1 VLPVR
6 CGCIMLP
13 IMENSDLEPGVEIR
27 VVHAAHRRA
36 VLTRIVVAADPIDGE
51 STVEQLLSAL
61 ETGKASPEGLLE
73 AVASPD
79 QRPLAAMFGYALPG
93 GRQAMVF
100 PPIVFQPPVGQPGV
114 GQPGVA
120 DDASSEIVARLGQCL
135 ESHLR
140 NSACL
145 VAQVVVATRDPRQE
159 IRLQQ
164 LGFQYLAQLVYMY
177 RLAAADSVPEAKPGS
192 SNASVSHEKNTP
204 DATVV
209 PGAHSDGELCFVPS
223 SARSSAD
230 LHDVVER
237 TYTGSR
243 DCPAIDGLR
252 TTADVLDGYRHTGR
266 FSPDHWFL
274 VECQGQ
280 TVGCLLLTEHAEHQW
295 ELIYMGVVP
304 TSRGRGWGERI
315 ARFAWRHV
323 RSCGGEQLVLAVD
336 ADNEPAL
343 AMYRRAGFAD
353 WAHRHVYFKPLS
365 TAMPSA

>member
-1 VLPVR
+1 
-6 CGCIMLP
+6 
-13 IMENSDLEPGVEIR
+13 
-27 VVHAAHRRA
+27 
-36 VLTRIVVAADPIDGE
+36 
-51 STVEQLLSAL
+51 
-61 ETGKASPEGLLE
+61 
-73 AVASPD
+73 
-79 QRPLAAMFGYALPG
+79 
-93 GRQAMVF
+93 
-100 PPIVFQPPVGQPGV
+100 
-114 GQPGVA
+114 
-120 DDASSEIVARLGQCL
+120 L

-140 NSACL
+140 NGGCL

-177 RLAAADSVPEAKPGS
+177 QLAAADPMPADNSRS
-192 SNASVSHEKNTP
+192 SIASVSQEAKAP
-204 DATVV
+204 DAAIVSGTR
-209 PGAHSDGELCFVPS
+209 SEGELCFVPS
-223 SARSSAD
+223 CERSGAD

-243 DCPAIDGLR
+243 DCPAVDGVR
-252 TTADVLDGYRHTGR
+252 TTEDVLDGYRHTGR

-274 VECQGQ
+274 IECHGQ
-280 TVGCLLLTEHAEHQW
+280 TVGCLLLTEHSEHQW

-323 RSCGGEQLVLAVD
+323 RSRGGEQLVLAVD
-336 ADNEPAL
+336 ADNEPAR